1 MFEFVALLIGFG
13 LGWFFGG
20 RLDRAQ
26 SRDLEVQFEAERAS
40 WAEYRE
46 MLERRSSKGGPSKRD
61 RQALDAAR
69 KEAVVLK
76 EELTLAERQ
85 VADLTARLTTL
96 ERDSKQRQSDEHD
109 LETRLREELTQ
120 TLSRREGELAAE
132 LTGAREAL
140 AEAEERLQEHE
151 KERGRVEELTR
162 ELEAA
167 TAEKADLLDEL
178 ETLRAESEAP
188 ISESD
193 DGDTDA
199 LERELTVLRAR
210 HDELED
216 EATGAKEALAR
227 AKHELSA
234 LRSEL
239 AELEARA
246 EETPA
251 TPDDADSAELTEA
264 LELAA
269 EHEREANESR
279 AQLESLRAELK
290 EAVAAADRRQ
300 SELEALQEK
309 HGELSAH
316 VESIQSVDDGR
327 ELELK
332 EARVQAEHWAKEC
345 AARTQELEKL
355 SAAQEQLAQQL
366 EAARAEA
373 TRAEAAL
380 AEAALAETQSAESAA
395 ADSERRNSE
404 PDTDLLAQFETREQE
419 YLAQIE
425 SKDEQIERFRAK
437 LMDLMRPAATD
448 EDDETPSPFQQPE
461 LFLDDA
467 DDVDEAKLDAA
478 ATDDPT
484 ATAAPPSKK
493 ATAKKSSKKKATKK
507 RAKKAAAKTT
517 KKSAQEPKPAEV
529 ETKSQDAP
537 AAQEPD
543 TPELTQL
550 PGVGAKLAERL
561 QGLGYVKLEQIAA
574 LDDAGIVQL
583 GEALGRYESR
593 IRKLGWV
600 EEASKLI
607 ES

>member
-46 MLERRSSKGGPSKRD
+46 MLERRSPKGPSKRD

-85 VADLTARLTTL
+85 VADLTTRLETL
-96 ERDSKQRQSDEHD
+96 DRESKQRQSDEHD

-120 TLSRREGELAAE
+120 TLSRREGELASE
-132 LTGAREAL
+132 LTQAREAL

-151 KERGRVEELTR
+151 KERGQVEELTR

-188 ISESD
+188 APEGDSD
-193 DGDTDA
+193 ADA

-227 AKHELSA
+227 TKHELSA

-239 AELEARA
+239 AELEALA
-246 EETPA
+246 EERAA
-251 TPDDADSAELTEA
+251 TEGTDSTELTEA

-279 AQLESLRAELK
+279 AQLECLRAELK

-300 SELEALQEK
+300 SELEALHEK

-327 ELELK
+327 EQELH
-332 EARVQAEHWAKEC
+332 EARVQAERWEKEC
-345 AARTQELEKL
+345 ATRTAEIEKL
-355 SAAQEQLAQQL
+355 RADQKQLAQQL
-366 EAARAEA
+366 DAARAEA
-373 TRAEAAL
+373 TRTEAAL
-380 AEAALAETQSAESAA
+380 AEAQSSTESAA
-395 ADSERRNSE
+395 ADSERRDSE
-404 PDTDLLAQFETREQE
+404 PDANLLAQFETREQE

-448 EDDETPSPFQQPE
+448 EDDEIPSPFQQPE

-467 DDVDEAKLDAA
+467 DDAVDVDPDAA
-478 ATDDPT
+478 PTDRRAAAEPT
-484 ATAAPPSKK
+484 AQKSTPEPKS
-493 ATAKKSSKKKATKK
+493 TAKKSAKKKATKK
-507 RAKKAAAKTT
+507 RAKKAAT
-517 KKSAQEPKPAEV
+517 KKSAPETKTKPAET
-529 ETKSQDAP
+529 EAKSAP
-537 AAQEPD
+537 APEESD
-543 TPELTQL
+543 TPDLTQL